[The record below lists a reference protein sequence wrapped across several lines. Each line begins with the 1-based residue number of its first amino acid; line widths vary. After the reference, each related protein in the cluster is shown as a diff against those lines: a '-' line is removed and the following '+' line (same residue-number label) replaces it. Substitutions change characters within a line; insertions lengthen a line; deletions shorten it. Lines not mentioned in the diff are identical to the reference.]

1 MNKCHSTFSNSTEE
15 YELNELSIKYT
26 GQKYDELEEKIQSTI
41 RNLLHIKR
49 NKMSIRGMQN
59 E

>member
-41 RNLLHIKR
+41 RNLLHIKMK
-49 NKMSIRGMQN
+49 NKNM
-59 E
+59 EET